1 MSDQDHELR
10 QTATALRRNIL
21 QMIFAAKAGHPG
33 GALSSADL
41 LTVLYWDEMNI
52 DPADPTWEDRD
63 RFLLSKGHACPVLYA
78 VLAMKGYFGVDQLG
92 TLRQIGGILQ
102 GHPDMRKT
110 PGVDYTTGSLGNGL
124 SIGLGMALS
133 AKLDQKDFRTYVVL
147 GCGEMQEG
155 LVWEAMMAAAKWK
168 TDNLCAIVDY
178 NRLQLDGHNDDV
190 MPMGDL
196 QAKLASFD
204 WQVITCDGH
213 DITAIRNAL
222 AEARSV
228 KGKPS
233 VVVADTVKGKGV
245 SYMED
250 KVEWHGK
257 VPNEE
262 QFGQAMAELDALD
275 ANQREED
282 ERGEASG

>member
-1 MSDQDHELR
+1 MSDRDDELG
-10 QTATALRRNIL
+10 QIATVLRRSIL
-21 QMIFAAKAGHPG
+21 EMIYAASSGHPG
-33 GALSSADL
+33 GALSAADL
-41 LTVLYWDEMNI
+41 VTVLYYDEMKV
-52 DPADPTWEDRD
+52 DPPHPRWEDRD

-78 VLAMKGYFGVDQLG
+78 VLAMKGYFGMEQLG
-92 TLRQIGGILQ
+92 KLRQIDGILQ

-124 SIGLGMALS
+124 SIGLGMAL
-133 AKLDQKDFRTYVVL
+133 AAQLDQKDFRTYVML

-155 LVWEAMMAAAKWK
+155 LVWEAMMAAAKWE

-178 NRLQLDGHNDDV
+178 NQLQLDGHNDEV

-196 QAKLASFD
+196 AAKLASFD
-204 WQVITCDGH
+204 WHVIECDGH
-213 DITAIRNAL
+213 DIGAIREAF

-233 VVVADTVKGKGV
+233 VLVADTVKGKGV

-250 KVEWHGK
+250 KVGWHGV

-262 QFGQAMAELDALD
+262 QFQQAMAEL
-275 ANQREED
+275 
-282 ERGEASG
+282 EAPGY